1 MVPTYYY
8 PTMRYPNNMGT
19 KITPT
24 KHAVE
29 RFEQR
34 IVPLFNDRTNN
45 ASKKLSSYRKLISQI
60 TPLVEDIYKAG
71 KDIIKEN
78 VFLISDAN
86 PPIPI
91 TLVISTTK
99 KKILTL
105 YVQNGWK
112 LIDGT
117 RGYTWRWFS

>member
-1 MVPTYYY
+1 MAPTYYY
-8 PTMRYPNNMGT
+8 PTMRYKRNMGT

-24 KHAVE
+24 KHAIE

-45 ASKKLSSYRKLISQI
+45 VPKKPRSYRKLISQI
-60 TPLVEDIYKAG
+60 TPLVEDICKAG

-78 VFLISDAN
+78 VFLISDVK

-112 LIDGT
+112 LIDGN

>member
-1 MVPTYYY
+1 
-8 PTMRYPNNMGT
+8 MGA

-45 ASKKLSSYRKLISQI
+45 ASKKLRSYRKLISQI

-105 YVQNGWK
+105 YIQNGWK

>member
-1 MVPTYYY
+1 MVPTSYY
-8 PTMRYPNNMGT
+8 PTMHYQRNMGI

-24 KHAVE
+24 QHAIE

-34 IVPLFNDRTNN
+34 IVPLFNDRTDN
-45 ASKKLSSYRKLISQI
+45 ASRKLSSCRKLISQI
-60 TPLVEDIYKAG
+60 TPFVEDICKTG
-71 KDIIKEN
+71 NDIIKEN
-78 VFLISDAN
+78 VFLISDVN

-91 TLVISTTK
+91 TLVINTTK

-112 LIDGT
+112 LIDGN
-117 RGYTWRWFS
+117 RGLTWRWLS

>member
-1 MVPTYYY
+1 MSPTYYY
-8 PTMRYPNNMGT
+8 PTKRYSRNMGT

-24 KHAVE
+24 KHAIE

-34 IVPLFNDRTNN
+34 IVPLFNDRTSN
-45 ASKKLSSYRKLISQI
+45 ASKKRISYRKLISQI
-60 TPLVEDIYKAG
+60 TPFVEDLYKAG

-91 TLVISTTK
+91 TLVINTNK

-112 LIDGT
+112 LIDGN